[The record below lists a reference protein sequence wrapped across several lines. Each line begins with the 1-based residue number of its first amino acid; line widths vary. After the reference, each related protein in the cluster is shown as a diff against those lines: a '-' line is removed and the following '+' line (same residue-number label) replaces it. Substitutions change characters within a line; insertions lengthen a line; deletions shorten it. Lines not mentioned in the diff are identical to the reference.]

1 MRLIRL
7 GVVLA
12 AVVWVGVALS
22 ARFADG
28 LMTQV
33 SDRARQASGG
43 ALMYVGTYTG
53 KNSQGIYLFRVE
65 TTRAGG
71 KDEITLTPAGLAA
84 ESQNPSYLDVDPTRR
99 VLFAVNETSD
109 FGGKPTGGV
118 SAFSIDPAS
127 GRLTL
132 INQQPSM
139 GTSPCYV
146 RLDGSRRNLLVANYG
161 SGTVAVLPVAA
172 DGRLG
177 EATSVVQ
184 HTGKSVNP
192 KRQQGPHAHCITLDP
207 SNRFAFACDL
217 GIDKILAYR
226 FDAVKGTL
234 SPNEPPSVSV
244 APGSGPRSMAF
255 RPDGR
260 FAYVGNEMTSTV
272 TAFRYDAGAGTLHEV
287 QTLSTLPAGPVEGN
301 SIAEVAMHPSGR
313 YLYVSN
319 RGHNSVVLFAID
331 QNKGTLTLVADQ
343 SSGGKTPRHF
353 GIDPSGAFLVMAN
366 QHSDTLLPARIDP
379 ASGRLT
385 PSGAPV
391 AAPTPVF
398 VKLLPP
404 LDSVK

>member
-1 MRLIRL
+1 MRLTRIA
-7 GVVLA
+7 VVFLA
-12 AVVWVGVALS
+12 ALVWLGFTAFTTRFMDEMS
-22 ARFADG
+22 AQGPDA
-28 LMTQV
+28 
-33 SDRARQASGG
+33 G

-53 KNSQGIYLFRVE
+53 KNSKGIYLFRVQ
-65 TTRAGG
+65 TGGPGG
-71 KDEITLTPAGLAA
+71 KDDLTLVPAGLAA
-84 ESQNPSYLDVDPTRR
+84 EAQNPSYLDVDVKRR
-99 VLFAVNETSD
+99 LLFAVNETND
-109 FGGKPTGGV
+109 VDGKPTGGV

-132 INQQPSM
+132 LNRRPSM
-139 GTSPCYV
+139 GTSPCYL
-146 RLDGSRRNLLVANYG
+146 RLDASGRNVLVANYG

-172 DGRLG
+172 DGQLG

-226 FDAVKGTL
+226 FDAAKGTL
-234 SPNEPPSVSV
+234 TPHEPPSVPV
-244 APGSGPRSMAF
+244 APGAGPRSMAF

-260 FAYVGNEMTSTV
+260 FAYVGNELTSTI
-272 TAFRYDAGAGTLHEV
+272 TAFRYDANAGTLHEL
-287 QTLSTLPAGPVEGN
+287 QTVSSLPASAAVDN
-301 SIAEVAMHPSGR
+301 TIAEVGMHPSGR

-331 QNKGTLTLVADQ
+331 EAKGTLSLVADQ
-343 SSGGKTPRHF
+343 STGGKTPRHF
-353 GIDPSGAFLVMAN
+353 GIDPSGGYLVMAN
-366 QHSDTLLPARIDP
+366 QQSDTLLAARIDP
-379 ASGRLT
+379 SSGRLT

-391 AAPTPVF
+391 SAPTPVF

-404 LDSVK
+404 LPPGK